1 MYLFASLK
9 NMNLMFF
16 ELKKLKM
23 HGFNFLQAR
32 KAKKKKTNLIFYKFE
47 KAKKEFNS
55 FCEF

>member
-1 MYLFASLK
+1 
-9 NMNLMFF
+9 MFF

-32 KAKKKKTNLIFYKFE
+32 KAKKKTNLIFYKFE

-55 FCEF
+55 FREF